1 MHLIRAVWI
10 VILFVSLQGCVGAA
24 IDTASDA
31 AIAVA
36 KIPFKV
42 AGAVVSGVK
51 GDKKETKENENS

>member
-1 MHLIRAVWI
+1 MRLVKCFGILVL
-10 VILFVSLQGCVGAA
+10 VISLQGCVGAA

-42 AGAVVSGVK
+42 AGAVVGGLK
-51 GDKKETKENENS
+51 GDKSEGEDS